1 MRFIRIQESQRSWI
15 SDLRQQLTDLM
26 RPGGEN
32 RRGINNSVLDPD
44 GVSIVGLQGAER
56 KNASR
61 KRGRYESSPST
72 AEVALW
78 QLLLLRR

>member
-15 SDLRQQLTDLM
+15 SVLRQQLTGLI
-26 RPGGEN
+26 RTGGEN
-32 RRGINNSVLDPD
+32 RREINNSVLNPY

-56 KNASR
+56 KSAPR

-78 QLLLLRR
+78 QLLLLSS